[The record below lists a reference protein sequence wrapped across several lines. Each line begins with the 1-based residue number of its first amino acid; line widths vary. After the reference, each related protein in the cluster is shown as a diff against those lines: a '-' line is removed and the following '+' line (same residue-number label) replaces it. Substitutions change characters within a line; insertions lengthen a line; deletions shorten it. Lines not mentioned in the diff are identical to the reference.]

1 MNDYYVL
8 VDYELNKI
16 INVLN
21 PIQDNWNNISGLRN
35 YTDKELKNLSWAGH
49 PNLGWLKITSP
60 DISNFTCDEDWLD
73 ISKNNLKKIVKD
85 KKEFALGEE
94 LSFNEKR
101 IKADEKTKTELS
113 LKLLTIEENNTVS
126 WKFINE
132 FHQVTKKDILDML
145 KFIVNY
151 TQQCYDEEMR
161 LYEEI
166 DSILTIADFSTLDL
180 TYKNPELSYTKN

>member
-49 PNLGWLKITSP
+49 PNLGWIKITSP
-60 DISNFTCDEDWLD
+60 NISNFTCDENWLE

-94 LSFNEKR
+94 LLFNGKR

-113 LKLLTIEENNTVS
+113 LKLLTIEENNTIS
-126 WKFINE
+126 WKFIDE
-132 FHQVTKKDILDML
+132 FHQVAKKDILDML

-166 DSILTIADFSTLDL
+166 DSISTIAEFSTLDL
-180 TYKNPELSYTKN
+180 TYKNPELSYTQK